1 MKFILTPCLWLCST
15 ITLFVGSA
23 TAQVNPVSVV
33 EVQGRWQLL
42 RNGYPYYV
50 IGAGGETH
58 LNELVD
64 IGGNSIR
71 TWGAE
76 NAAAFPNIFG
86 YMHIVMQH
94 LSATGKGLGN
104 Q

>member
-1 MKFILTPCLWLCST
+1 MKFILTPCLWLCSA

-23 TAQVNPVSVV
+23 TAQVNPVSVI

-42 RNGYPYYV
+42 RNGQPYYV

-71 TWGAE
+71 TWGSE
-76 NAAAFPNIFG
+76 NAQTVLDEA
-86 YMHIVMQH
+86 H
-94 LSATGKGLGN
+94 KRGLTVLLGL
-104 Q
+104 